1 MEYNNGFI
9 KILETIANMLIV
21 SFLWLMFSLPIITIV
36 PACSALYHTVN
47 KIIFGPGRG
56 NGVFKDFFESYKTN
70 LISGMK
76 LSVLCIVIVLF
87 ILEGLWTGYQF
98 YKVSILG
105 MLYMMLGII
114 ITLVVTPMLIYIP
127 PVLSRFDAPMSSI
140 FRISV
145 FITMKKPLR
154 AVLFVFLLAA
164 MGFMVS
170 AFPLALLIVPA
181 LYADLIR
188 GPLENDLK
196 QIIEENDLQEMVQQ
210 EQQEETEEA
219 AEEDSA
225 FDLDRKLSEKRKSGK
240 K

>member
-56 NGVFKDFFESYKTN
+56 NGVFRDFFETYKTN

-76 LSVLCIVIVLF
+76 LSALCIVIVLF

-140 FRISV
+140 FRISA

-154 AVLFVFLLAA
+154 ALLFVFLLAA
-164 MGFMVS
+164 MAFLVS

-188 GPLENDLK
+188 GPLEADLK
-196 QIIEENDLQEMVQQ
+196 QIIEENDLQEMVQSEN
-210 EQQEETEEA
+210 EQPEEET

-225 FDLDRKLSEKRKSGK
+225 YDLDRKLSEKRKSGK

>member
-21 SFLWLMFSLPIITIV
+21 SFLWLVFSLPIFTIV
-36 PACSALYHTVN
+36 ASSAALYHTVT

-56 NGVFKDFFESYKTN
+56 NGVFKDFFDSYKTN
-70 LISGMK
+70 LISGLK
-76 LSVLCIVIVLF
+76 LFVIVIVLCLF
-87 ILEGLWTGYQF
+87 IAEGLWTGYQF

-114 ITLVVTPMLIYIP
+114 ITLVVTPALIYVS
-127 PVLSRFDAPMSSI
+127 PVLSRFDAPITSI
-140 FRISV
+140 LRISA
-145 FITMKKPLR
+145 FLTLKKPFR
-154 AVLFVFLLAA
+154 GILFVLLLAL
-164 MGFMVS
+164 MGLLVS

-188 GPLENDLK
+188 GPLEVDL
-196 QIIEENDLQEMVQQ
+196 QNIIEENGLQDYV
-210 EQQEETEEA
+210 QEEEQPEEETV
-219 AEEDSA
+219 EEESA
-225 FDLDRKLSEKRKSGK
+225 YDLDRKLSEKRKSGK